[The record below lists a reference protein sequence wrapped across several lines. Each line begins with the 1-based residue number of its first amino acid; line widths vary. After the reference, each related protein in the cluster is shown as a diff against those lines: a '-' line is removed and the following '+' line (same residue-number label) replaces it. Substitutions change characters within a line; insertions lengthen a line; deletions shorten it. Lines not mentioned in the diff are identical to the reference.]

1 MEITRGNVMA
11 LYESITDDKRESL
24 GCTMTVADACKLLWN
39 SVRNNNGKEIAYYD
53 PISDKFTVDNCD
65 NPDEFLQKKIKL
77 DDDYSEDGDGYPI
90 IYGDIVD

>member
-24 GCTMTVADACKLLWN
+24 GRTMTVADACKLLWN
-39 SVRNNNGKEIAYYD
+39 SVRNNNGKEIAYYS
-53 PISDKFTVDNCD
+53 PINNEFTVDNCD

-77 DDDYSEDGDGYPI
+77 DDDYSEDMDGYPI